1 MATMIRTFFR
11 HILESLKSLRRN
23 GWMTI
28 SSISAVTITLTLLG
42 VFLVVIMN
50 TVKLAQDME
59 NNVDVSVFI
68 TYGTDEEG
76 KKELEKELKA
86 IPHVESVSYSSQDEQ
101 LERIKESFGDVWG
114 LFDQD
119 NPLLDVYVVSATEP
133 QYVKGITKEA
143 EKLTKYVDKASYG
156 EDISDKIF
164 GIAQGVRTWGLVGS
178 ALLLLVAMF
187 LISNT
192 IRITILSRERE
203 IQIMRLVG
211 AKNGYIRWPF
221 FLEGGWI
228 GLLGAVIPVALMF
241 FGYQEFYRIANPIL
255 LRSNYSLLAPGLFS
269 IQICVLLAIIGMAI
283 GSLGSVISMR
293 RFLKI

>member
-1 MATMIRTFFR
+1 MIRTFFR
-11 HILESLKSLRRN
+11 HVLESIKSLRRN

-42 VFLVVIMN
+42 AFLMIILN
-50 TVKLAQDME
+50 TVKLAEDME
-59 NNVDVSVFI
+59 NNVEISVFMNHGV
-68 TYGTDEEG
+68 TQEEQD
-76 KKELEKELKA
+76 ELEKDLKA
-86 IPHVESVSYSSQDEQ
+86 LPNVESVKFSSQDEE
-101 LERIKESFGDVWG
+101 LDRVKESYGDVWG

-119 NPLLDVYVVSATEP
+119 NPLLDVFIVQAKAPEF
-133 QYVKGITKEA
+133 VKEITKEA
-143 EKLTKYVDKASYG
+143 QSSNYSKVVHKATYG
-156 EDISDKIF
+156 EDLSDKIF
-164 GIAQGVRTWGLVGS
+164 GIAKGVRTWGLIGS
-178 ALLLLVAMF
+178 GLLLFVAMF

-228 GLLGAVIPVALMF
+228 GLLGAVLPIVLII
-241 FGYQEFYRIANPIL
+241 FGYPEVYRILNPIL
-255 LRSNYSLLAPGLFS
+255 LRSNYSLLTPGDLTLQVS
-269 IQICVLLAIIGMAI
+269 LGLGLIGIII
-283 GSLGSVISMR
+283 GSLGSIISMR